1 MFGFNNEK
9 KLVNLAKA
17 GNREALGQ
25 LIVKYRGAFFGYA
38 IKRMKN
44 EANAKDMASATVEKI
59 LLKIRTLE
67 GTNFRSWAFQI
78 LENNINDFY
87 KKKANQTDE
96 LPINELSFLE
106 RFLTN
111 DLDRNLIPDDI
122 YNILR
127 KSGYDVATHAQFN
140 ELIKQHLSDKCYEI
154 FLLFFLNELSHEEI
168 RENFIE
174 GHKKDR
180 LYRCMKKLKEF
191 FGDKKQSDK

>member
-9 KLVNLAKA
+9 KLINRAKEED
-17 GNREALGQ
+17 REALAL
-25 LIVKYRGAFFGYA
+25 LIMKYRGALFGYA

-44 EANAKDMASATVEKI
+44 EANAKDMVSATVEKI
-59 LLKIRTLE
+59 LLKISTLKSV
-67 GTNFRSWAFQI
+67 NFRSWAFQI

-111 DLDRNLIPDDI
+111 DFDLDLIPDDI

-127 KSGYDVATHAQFN
+127 KSGYDISTHAEFD
-140 ELIKQHLSDKCYEI
+140 EFIEQHLDDKCYQI
-154 FLLFFLNELSHEEI
+154 IVLFFLKGLSHQEI

-191 FGDKKQSDK
+191 FGIKK